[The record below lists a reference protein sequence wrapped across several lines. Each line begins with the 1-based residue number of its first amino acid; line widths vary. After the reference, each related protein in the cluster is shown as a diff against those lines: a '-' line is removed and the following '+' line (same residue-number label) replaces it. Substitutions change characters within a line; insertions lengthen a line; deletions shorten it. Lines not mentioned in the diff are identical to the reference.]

1 MSLELIA
8 VSSQK
13 RTTVN
18 HELNATERTSLELI
32 AANSQNRRTVN
43 HELNTERSSLELI
56 VESSQ
61 IEQNHCGP

>member
-1 MSLELIA
+1 MQ
-8 VSSQK
+8 VHKK
-13 RTTVN
+13 RTTMN
-18 HELNATERTSLELI
+18 HEQNATERTSLEPI
-32 AANSQNRRTVN
+32 AANSQNRTTVN

>member
-8 VSSQK
+8 ASSQK

-18 HELNATERTSLELI
+18 HELNATERTGLEPI
-32 AANSQNRRTVN
+32 AANSQNRSTVN

-56 VESSQ
+56 VES
-61 IEQNHCGP
+61 